1 MRKAVI
7 FLMFFVMRAGGAGA
21 DEPDPFLSVEQAK
34 PYRERW
40 QTCTAAVAKEKLGG
54 TVPAERIADLAFERC
69 KGREAAL
76 RSVLN
81 RKLGAAPAERI
92 VDDLRG
98 LDRSLLI
105 RVIEKLR
112 SD

>member
-1 MRKAVI
+1 MRKTVVFLAVC
-7 FLMFFVMRAGGAGA
+7 LVGAAAARA
-21 DEPDPFLSVEQAK
+21 DEPDPFLSLEQAK

-40 QTCTAAVAKEKLGG
+40 QTCTASVAKEKLGG
-54 TVPAERIADLAFERC
+54 TLPPAAVADLAFERC
-69 KGREAAL
+69 KAREAAL
-76 RSVLN
+76 RNALK
-81 RKLGAAPAERI
+81 RRLGTAASNRI

-98 LDRSLLI
+98 FDRSVLI